1 MKFMVMVKAVE
12 NSAPPP
18 KALMEAIAKLGE
30 EACKSGVMVQ
40 MGGLMPTVMGGAA
53 RVRVAEGELSVIDG
67 PFTEAKEVVGGF
79 AVYEVKSKAEAVE
92 WTRRFMEL
100 HRKHWPGWQGESELR
115 QLFDPGACSPD
126 SGNYR

>member
-1 MKFMVMVKAVE
+1 MKFMVMVRAAE
-12 NSAPPP
+12 NSGPPP
-18 KALMEAIAKLGE
+18 RALMEAIAVLGE
-30 EACKSGVMVQ
+30 EAVKAGAMVQ
-40 MGGLMPTVMGGAA
+40 MGGLMPTALGA
-53 RVRVAEGELSVIDG
+53 RVRVAAGELTVVDG
-67 PFTEAKEVVGGF
+67 PFTETKEVVGGF
-79 AVYEVKSKAEAVE
+79 AVYEVKSKQEAVE

>member
-1 MKFMVMVKAVE
+1 MKFMVMVRATE
-12 NSAPPP
+12 NSGPPP
-18 KALMEAIAKLGE
+18 RALMEAIAVLGE
-30 EACKSGVMVQ
+30 EAVKAGAMVQ
-40 MGGLMPTVMGGAA
+40 MGGLMPTALGA
-53 RVRVAEGELSVIDG
+53 RVRVAAGELTVVDG
-67 PFTEAKEVVGGF
+67 PFTETKEVVGGF
-79 AVYEVKSKAEAVE
+79 AVYEVKSKQEAVE

>member
-1 MKFMVMVKAVE
+1 MKFMVMVRATE
-12 NSAPPP
+12 NSGPPP
-18 KALMEAIAKLGE
+18 RALMEAIAVLGE
-30 EACKSGVMVQ
+30 EAVKAGAMVQ
-40 MGGLMPTVMGGAA
+40 MGGLMPTALGA
-53 RVRVAEGELSVIDG
+53 RVRVASGELTVVDG
-67 PFTEAKEVVGGF
+67 PFTETKEVVGGF
-79 AVYEVKSKAEAVE
+79 AVYEVKSKQEAVE